1 MSSAL
6 SLCFSD
12 TTHRVPVAGFVVVC
26 GVDIAIVVEV
36 QVVCVVG
43 VARIRR
49 SRPAIAVLSDI
60 VQRPTIVATIANSR
74 QVNNLFMN
82 IKVDSENTIMIWC

>member
-12 TTHRVPVAGFVVVC
+12 TTHRVPVAAIVVVC
-26 GVDIAIVVEV
+26 GVDIAIVEV
-36 QVVCVVG
+36 QVVRVVA

-49 SRPAIAVLSDI
+49 CRP
-60 VQRPTIVATIANSR
+60 IVA
-74 QVNNLFMN
+74 V
-82 IKVDSENTIMIWC
+82 

>member
-1 MSSAL
+1 MAAN
-6 SLCFSD
+6 
-12 TTHRVPVAGFVVVC
+12 VVAC
-26 GVDIAIVVEV
+26 GVDIATAVEV
-36 QVVCVVG
+36 QVVCVAG
-43 VARIRR
+43 AARIRR